1 MKQIRCYLSQFKKEK
16 KRKNGR
22 KREKRQVFQRGTYL
36 FPELRHRLG
45 DHRMISYE
53 LSYELRRGEENL
65 ERKTEERQ
73 LAELDTV

>member
-1 MKQIRCYLSQFKKEK
+1 MVQIRCRSRHSRKDRKK
-16 KRKNGR
+16 GR
-22 KREKRQVFQRGTYL
+22 KRASKLFREGRYL
-36 FPELRHRLG
+36 VPKLRHRLG

-53 LSYELRRGEENL
+53 LSYELRRGDKSL

>member
-1 MKQIRCYLSQFKKEK
+1 MLFKSQLKK
-16 KRKNGR
+16 KRIGRGR
-22 KREKRQVFQRGTYL
+22 KDSKQAFHRGRYL

-53 LSYELRRGEENL
+53 LRRGEESL

>member
-1 MKQIRCYLSQFKKEK
+1 M
-16 KRKNGR
+16 
-22 KREKRQVFQRGTYL
+22 
-36 FPELRHRLG
+36 FPELRYELG

-53 LSYELRRGEENL
+53 LSYELRRGEESL